1 MSNKKLLSVLFIS
14 TMIYYVIIILIL
26 INTDFNTNN
35 ILVSANCIDNLSN
48 NYDIL
53 IEIKTKKFCI
63 FSPFID
69 LFDKSNSSYIYFPS
83 YFISNNIR
91 YEKENFDLLNYIIY
105 NHFNILDH
113 NICVAT
119 EYINN
124 VNKILEENITK
135 LNVILK
141 VK

>member
-1 MSNKKLLSVLFIS
+1 MSNKKLLLLLFIS
-14 TMIYYVIIILIL
+14 TTIYYIIIIIII

-35 ILVSANCIDNLSN
+35 ILFSTNCIEDLSN
-48 NYDIL
+48 NYDML
-53 IEIKTKKFCI
+53 IEVKTKKFCI
-63 FSPFID
+63 FSPLID
-69 LFDKSNSSYIYFPS
+69 LFDKSSSSYKHFPS
-83 YFISNNIR
+83 YFVSNNIR

-113 NICVAT
+113 NISVAT
-119 EYINN
+119 EYIKN

-135 LNVILK
+135 LDGILK